1 MRKIKKLKKII
12 SMLLLCSIILVQ
24 TVYAI
29 ENISENQSTN
39 KDNINK
45 NGYFAEKNH
54 IIYYM
59 KYVKI
64 EENHE
69 ALQLYQYDLQTQ
81 IASPLCKDYFQ
92 YDPIAPIYNMR
103 VCNDGYVY
111 FKAQRKEIK
120 EEEQKSGYYRVS
132 VNGGKSEYVC
142 KYEEIAF
149 LSDSWVYWAEKNV
162 FYNLV
167 TNEVIE
173 NTVTSPFDAVSI
185 TQYWNSTCEY
195 QDTIYI
201 QARHWTAKDVDGTS
215 DEIKYKNGQA
225 LEYGVYALPLHEQN
239 AFHKIELEYKINY
252 FQIYNNNLYYLNENT
267 IKQYSLQNHTTKT
280 IVKVE
285 SGNIYQFA
293 VYNNTLYYCYSIEKN
308 GKYYHNLY
316 SVSLNEEQSQAI
328 IAVPYLFG
336 NQIHILEDVICY
348 AHVDKWSI
356 GNWRIFDIHTGK
368 RYFIEL

>member
-1 MRKIKKLKKII
+1 MRKIKKII
-12 SMLLLCSIILVQ
+12 GMLLLCSIILAQ

-29 ENISENQSTN
+29 ENIPENQSTN
-39 KDNINK
+39 KCNINK

-81 IASPLCKDYFQ
+81 IASPLCEDYFQ

-111 FKAQRKEIK
+111 FKAQREEIK
-120 EEEQKSGYYRVS
+120 KEEQKSGYYRVS
-132 VNGGKSEYVC
+132 VNGGKSEYIC

-149 LSDSWVYWAEKNV
+149 LSDSWVYWAEKNI

-201 QARHWTAKDVDGTS
+201 QARHWTVKDVDGTS

-239 AFHKIELEYKINY
+239 AFHKIELEEEAYN
-252 FQIYNNNLYYLNENT
+252 FQVYDNNL
-267 IKQYSLQNHTTKT
+267 
-280 IVKVE
+280 
-285 SGNIYQFA
+285 
-293 VYNNTLYYCYSIEKN
+293 
-308 GKYYHNLY
+308 
-316 SVSLNEEQSQAI
+316 
-328 IAVPYLFG
+328 
-336 NQIHILEDVICY
+336 
-348 AHVDKWSI
+348 
-356 GNWRIFDIHTGK
+356 
-368 RYFIEL
+368 